1 MLSCET
7 MTICTVGESI
17 DRGRQGWPA
26 VVANEWDRARA
37 GATSA
42 SSPRRLQQL
51 WLIVVVAFAF
61 AGCASAPEPMIE
73 NDIEAFTAGIDQV
86 LKAGMSIR
94 EARAA
99 LRTRLPPPSM
109 NTEVSPPVPSA
120 STSLRMKRFM
130 LGWPTLTHGT
140 TFVVTIFCDRDGK
153 VVRWTAGPLTEDK

>member
-1 MLSCET
+1 

-17 DRGRQGWPA
+17 ERSRGGLPA
-26 VVANEWDRARA
+26 AVGNEGNRACA
-37 GATSA
+37 HATSTA
-42 SSPRRLQQL
+42 LPRRLQQL
-51 WLIVVVAFAF
+51 WLIVVAAFAF

-86 LKAGMSIR
+86 LKVGMSIG

-120 STSLRMKRFM
+120 STSQRMKRFM
-130 LGWPTLTHGT
+130 LGWPTVTHGT
-140 TFVVTIFCDRDGK
+140 TFVVTIFCERDGK
-153 VVRWTAGPLTEDK
+153 VVRWTTGPLTEDR